1 MVTPNLDKR
10 VWEVRLAGLVAAGLV
25 AAGLEAVGLG
35 VVDFLGV
42 VDLEAAGLGAAG
54 TLAVMAGVMV
64 VGMVVGMVAGMV
76 AALARVAGEEALE
89 VARRYRSSEAW
100 RVDSYW
106 EILLMNQDPVGDTAE
121 GLMAGI
127 TGVEDSMVAEGSME
141 VADLTEEVDSTVAA
155 VGSKGNIGL
164 DAEPAKNSHI
174 FPSHLELLPHL
185 AKYAPSSCHCFSISR
200 KPTFTT
206 LTLTI

>member
-10 VWEVRLAGLVAAGLV
+10 VWEVRLAGLVAAGLGAV
-25 AAGLEAVGLG
+25 GLGVVGLG

-64 VGMVVGMVAGMV
+64 VGMV

-185 AKYAPSSCHCFSISR
+185 AKYAPSRCHCFSISR
-200 KPTFTT
+200 KPTFPI